1 MKISPRKEAHGI
13 LQLTEQN
20 SLKALEILERQLFVL
35 YSRAQVLVSL
45 AGVVITVTG
54 FSGRRIAGT
63 SQPAQLLVIG
73 GLATV
78 LVCVMWIYMK
88 VMRINWS
95 TTELCEDPVECLVV
109 LIERRNEKTS
119 AYIVGGYV
127 LFIGLAFYGIAVSL
141 MLLHPMI

>member
-1 MKISPRKEAHGI
+1 MKYSPRKEARDI

-20 SLKALEILERQLFVL
+20 TLKALEILERQLFVL

-45 AGVVITVTG
+45 AGIVISVTG

-63 SQPAQLLVIG
+63 SPAAQLLIIC

-78 LVCVMWIYMK
+78 LACVVWIYMR

-95 TTELCEDPVECLVV
+95 TTELREDPVECLAI
-109 LIERRNEKTS
+109 LIERRNNKTR

-127 LFIGLAFYGIAVSL
+127 LFLGLTLYCVSISL
-141 MLLHPMI
+141 MLLSPN